1 MWKTWRD
8 VSEQNIKQMTGSWL
22 AALILK
28 YRNTELN
35 EGANSEDK
43 KWCDDLIRSCGMLSK
58 IAYVG

>member
-1 MWKTWRD
+1 
-8 VSEQNIKQMTGSWL
+8 MTGSWL
-22 AALILK
+22 AALMLK